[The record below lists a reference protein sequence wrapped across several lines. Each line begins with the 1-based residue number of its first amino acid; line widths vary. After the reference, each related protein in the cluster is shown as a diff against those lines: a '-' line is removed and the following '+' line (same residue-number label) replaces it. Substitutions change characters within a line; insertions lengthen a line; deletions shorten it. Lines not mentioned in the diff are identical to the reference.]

1 MKDRKPRKNGIYSIN
16 VSFCENEA
24 HLLDYADRHGSFTSY
39 VKRLIREDMEK
50 INNPST
56 FQTLLGNSD
65 FLKMLLE
72 SKKKDVSSDIG
83 KYPKEM
89 KEKIEVDID
98 AIQDLLNI

>member
-1 MKDRKPRKNGIYSIN
+1 MKERKPRKNGIYSIN

-24 HLLDYADRHGSFTSY
+24 HLLNYADTHGSFTSY

-50 INNPST
+50 INTTST
-56 FQTLLGNSD
+56 LETLLGNSN

-72 SKKKDVSSDIG
+72 SKEKGISSDID

-89 KEKIEVDID
+89 KEENEVDID